1 MQDLKPQT
9 QLDEQIK
16 VGDFSRGHDW
26 KLVKKRLFD
35 KLLELD
41 SLSMMYEGSKS
52 KTVKSLGEKALVNGK
67 VCKII
72 IEWISEIEA
81 DGEALELNQ
90 VQLKDMKHDIIYRTN
105 E

>member
-1 MQDLKPQT
+1 MEDIKPQT

-16 VGDFSRGHDW
+16 AGEFSRSHDW
-26 KLVKKRLFD
+26 KIVKKRLFD

-41 SLSMMYEGSKS
+41 SLSIIYEQSKS
-52 KTVKSLGEKALVNGK
+52 KTIKSLGEKAFVNGK

-81 DGEALELNQ
+81 DGETLEENQ
-90 VQLKDMKHDIIYRTN
+90 IALKDMKHDIIYRT

>member
-1 MQDLKPQT
+1 MEDLKPQV

-16 VGDFSRGHDW
+16 VGDFARGHDW

-35 KLLELD
+35 KLLEMD
-41 SLSMMYEGSKS
+41 SLSVMYEGSKS
-52 KTVKSLGEKALVNGK
+52 KTIKSLGEKAFVNGK

-72 IEWISEIEA
+72 IEWISEVEA
-81 DGEALELNQ
+81 EGQTLEENQ
-90 VQLKDMKHDIIYRTN
+90 VALKDMKHDIIYRTN